1 MISKQDFIAWRDS
14 DITKQLLHDIAE
26 TANDA
31 AVELLTRKETNQDR
45 DMFLKGFVDGIKSV
59 TEWKL
64 EVLQD
69 ED

>member
-31 AVELLTRKETNQDR
+31 AVELLTRKETNQRYGLFCRMRKD
-45 DMFLKGFVDGIKSV
+45 
-59 TEWKL
+59 
-64 EVLQD
+64 
-69 ED
+69 